1 MKDENVLKKKLVKL
15 AFPLSL
21 EGLLTASADFVDTL
35 MVSSLGETAVSAV
48 GLGTQLFFIQSMTIY
63 GFSGG
68 AATFLSQFYGSGNWK
83 GIRKTLSIT
92 ICTALSFSFLLFAL
106 VLAIPGPLLQIFTH
120 YSAVA
125 KIGASYMVYRSPC
138 LLLYSIVLPL
148 VMALK
153 STQHVKLPVFASIVA
168 IVSNLGLNY
177 ILIFGKFGINA
188 MGADGAGL
196 ATTISLLINL
206 IILLGAMFVTKN
218 PLLKDKKDYLCHGN
232 RILAIEI
239 FKNAVPTT
247 FNEMMWS
254 GGMAA
259 YNAAYGRISVL
270 ASAVTQAADIVT
282 HIFTKTIYSVGDAT
296 LIIIGELL
304 GRGEKENAW
313 HNARKLLR
321 LNVFLGILAGIL
333 LIVLAY
339 PVAGMFHFDEQ
350 GRRYLMSLL
359 CIYGVSIPLKIYNI
373 TLITGILRA
382 GGDVKFA
389 MKTEVSAIWLIS
401 VPLVF
406 MGALLWNLPI
416 FVVVIFAQTE
426 DFVKCVI
433 LTKRFYSR
441 KWINNKV
448 EKMQV

>member
-1 MKDENVLKKKLVKL
+1 
-15 AFPLSL
+15 
-21 EGLLTASADFVDTL
+21 
-35 MVSSLGETAVSAV
+35 
-48 GLGTQLFFIQSMTIY
+48 
-63 GFSGG
+63 
-68 AATFLSQFYGSGNWK
+68 
-83 GIRKTLSIT
+83 
-92 ICTALSFSFLLFAL
+92 
-106 VLAIPGPLLQIFTH
+106 
-120 YSAVA
+120 
-125 KIGASYMVYRSPC
+125 
-138 LLLYSIVLPL
+138 
-148 VMALK
+148 
-153 STQHVKLPVFASIVA
+153 
-168 IVSNLGLNY
+168 
-177 ILIFGKFGINA
+177 
-188 MGADGAGL
+188 
-196 ATTISLLINL
+196 
-206 IILLGAMFVTKN
+206 
-218 PLLKDKKDYLCHGN
+218 
-232 RILAIEI
+232 
-239 FKNAVPTT
+239 
-247 FNEMMWS
+247 
-254 GGMAA
+254 MAA

-313 HNARKLLR
+313 HNARKLLK
-321 LNVFLGILAGIL
+321 LNVFLGILAGLL